1 MACMETVT
9 AMKSADADAIT
20 IQGVARLTKCANCGN
35 DLDFHEDA
43 KLYVCLKR
51 LSKEIQKNASSI

>member
-9 AMKSADADAIT
+9 AMKSADADAIM